1 MWISLGNAWLT
12 LFGAFRGAF
21 IDEKRRLE
29 ARITQLEE
37 ELEEEQT
44 NTELTGDKH
53 KKLAM
58 TVEQLMLDL
67 AAEKANNQKAEVN
80 NSNKSLTVDCCFC

>member
-1 MWISLGNAWLT
+1 MESKFIV
-12 LFGAFRGAF
+12 LFNSFKNFCLCFFRGAF

-29 ARITQLEE
+29 ARIAQLEE

-67 AAEKANNQKAEVN
+67 AAEKANNQKAEV
-80 NSNKSLTVDCCFC
+80 SFF

>member
-1 MWISLGNAWLT
+1 VESKIWLDFLKLKKT
-12 LFGAFRGAF
+12 RLFRGAF

-29 ARITQLEE
+29 ARIVQLEE

-67 AAEKANNQKAEVN
+67 AAEKANNQKAEV
-80 NSNKSLTVDCCFC
+80 SFFLKKIVR